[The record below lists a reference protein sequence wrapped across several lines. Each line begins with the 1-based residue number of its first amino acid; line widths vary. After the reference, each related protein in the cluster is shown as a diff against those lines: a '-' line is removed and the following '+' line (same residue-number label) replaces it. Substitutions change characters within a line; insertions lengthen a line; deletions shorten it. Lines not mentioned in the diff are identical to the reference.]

1 MNLVEVLIIVA
12 TTDGIYSMLLD
23 KGGVLNGQVDH
34 LDIGPMDVVTTLVE
48 TEGPE
53 SNNYW

>member
-1 MNLVEVLIIVA
+1 
-12 TTDGIYSMLLD
+12 MLLD

-48 TEGPE
+48 TEGARE
-53 SNNYW
+53 